1 MIVLYEDLGNI
12 DDHQTKSQTR
22 QNVQIFN
29 RPFIFLATPR
39 TDSSEFNTL
48 IHIQLSYESSNVAR
62 AEDFPGKM

>member
-22 QNVQIFN
+22 QNVKIFN
-29 RPFIFLATPR
+29 RPLIFLATPW

-48 IHIQLSYESSNVAR
+48 IHIQLSYESSNVAW
-62 AEDFPGKM
+62 AEDPHGKM